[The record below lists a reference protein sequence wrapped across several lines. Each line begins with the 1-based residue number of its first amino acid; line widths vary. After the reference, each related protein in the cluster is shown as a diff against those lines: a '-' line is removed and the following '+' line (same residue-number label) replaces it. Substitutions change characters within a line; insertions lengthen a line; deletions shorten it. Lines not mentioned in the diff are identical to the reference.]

1 MWELQVGTV
10 KETGSGGE
18 DGVEFLKRIKINYLI
33 NPLPQVRHQKITK
46 LKM

>member
-18 DGVEFLKRIKINYLI
+18 DGVEFLKRIKLI
-33 NPLPQVRHQKITK
+33 TYPLPQVRHQKITK